1 LNNMATIT
9 TDELLRL
16 KEKIQKGK
24 TRLAELQG
32 QKQQLMKTLD
42 TSYGCKTV
50 EAAEKKVE
58 DQQKKITH
66 LEQQIVT
73 DVEALEEEYPI
84 LFE

>member
-1 LNNMATIT
+1 MATIT
-9 TDELLRL
+9 TEELLRL

-50 EAAEKKVE
+50 EAADKKVE
-58 DQQKKITH
+58 DQQKKITR
-66 LEQQIVT
+66 LEQQIAA

>member
-1 LNNMATIT
+1 MATIT
-9 TDELLRL
+9 TEELLRL

-50 EAAEKKVE
+50 EAADKKVE
-58 DQQKKITH
+58 DQQKKITR
-66 LEQQIVT
+66 LEQQIAT
-73 DVEALEEEYPI
+73 DVDALEEEYPI